1 LLHPPMLDV
10 AGFASTARWFV
21 EGFSQRSGVE
31 VKADIAETA
40 GRLPPNVELVLFR
53 VLQESLTNI
62 HRHAKSARAEVSLKI
77 GVRNA
82 VFSIRDFGSG
92 VPPDVLARFHTDDAS
107 GVGLGGMRERVRE
120 LAGQF
125 DISSDASGTTVRVSI
140 PLQTA
145 GVAADASAA
154 D

>member
-1 LLHPPMLDV
+1 MLDV
-10 AGFASTARWFV
+10 AGFASTAKWFV

-31 VKADIAETA
+31 VKTDIEETPV
-40 GRLPPNVELVLFR
+40 RLLPNVELVLFR

-62 HRHAKSARAEVSLKI
+62 HRHAKSAKAEVALKI
-77 GVRNA
+77 EAGKA
-82 VFSIRDFGSG
+82 VLSIRDFGSG
-92 VPPDVLARFHTDDAS
+92 VPPDVLARFHTDDAT

-140 PLQTA
+140 PLQSVA
-145 GVAADASAA
+145 VAADASAA